1 MKTPDS
7 SLRARVSA
15 REAIQN
21 RTSSRLKRLHQRTFA
36 QRRASARP
44 AMTASTLMR
53 LNIQKPLQQRVPIH
67 FLVGQRHRQHLPAKN
82 IG

>member
-36 QRRASARP
+36 RP
-44 AMTASTLMR
+44 AMSASTLMR
-53 LNIQKPLQQRVPIH
+53 LHIQKPFQQRIPVH
-67 FLVGQRHRQHLPAKN
+67 LLVGQCHRQHLAAKN